1 MEAFSLWGEEEQTTT
16 AQRYSSDCGRF
27 ARGWL
32 ATIFIALRRL
42 TFKSLGPPVRSL
54 FFFISKR
61 RYFMKSIVAK
71 ILCATVF
78 PLLALSVG
86 AQTVTTI
93 ASGLNGPRGLNFG
106 PDGALYVAEAGTGGP
121 NGLFSCEQ
129 VPAPVGP
136 YHGGPTATVSRI
148 GRNGERTT
156 VVSGLPSAISSLPS
170 GDTDGASDV
179 VFLGDNLYVLLAGGG
194 CSHGNPEAPAGI
206 VRARGRHGAWDYTAD
221 LSAYLKA
228 NPVANP
234 NPGDFE
240 PDGTFFSMVVHKG
253 HFYAVEPNHGEIVR
267 INPGGHAERFIDI
280 SASQGHVVPTAIAFH
295 DGFFYV
301 GTLDLFPI
309 TPGSAKIYKISESG
323 EIVAIIHG
331 LTTVTGLTFDSRG
344 RLYALELSGAAG
356 FPSPGAG
363 KLVRVDGS
371 NQIEDIV
378 TGLVVPAGLTTGPDD
393 ALYISNFG
401 AAPPGL
407 GQILRVDHLDDCDH
421 THSHR

>member
-1 MEAFSLWGEEEQTTT
+1 M
-16 AQRYSSDCGRF
+16 
-27 ARGWL
+27 
-32 ATIFIALRRL
+32 RRL
-42 TFKSLGPPVRSL
+42 HAT
-54 FFFISKR
+54 
-61 RYFMKSIVAK
+61 
-71 ILCATVF
+71 ILCASA
-78 PLLALSVG
+78 PLLLAVSAW
-86 AQTVTTI
+86 AQTVTPV

-121 NGLFSCEQ
+121 NGPFACEQ

-148 GRNGERTT
+148 THINEHSV

-194 CSHGNPEAPAGI
+194 CSHGNPREPAGI
-206 VRARGRHGAWDYTAD
+206 VRAKVRQGTWDYITD
-221 LSAYLKA
+221 LSTYLQR

-234 NPGDFE
+234 NPADFE
-240 PDGTFFSMVVHKG
+240 PDGTFFSMVVHNG

-280 SASQGHVVPTAIAFH
+280 SATQGHVVPTAIAFH
-295 DGFFYV
+295 NGFFYV
-301 GTLDLFPI
+301 GTLDVFPI

-323 EIVAIIHG
+323 EIVSTITG
-331 LTTVTGLTFDSRG
+331 LTTVTGLTFDFWG
-344 RLYALELSGAAG
+344 RLYALELSAAPG
-356 FPSPGAG
+356 FPTPGAG
-363 KLVRVDGS
+363 KLVRVNGS
-371 NQIEDIV
+371 NQLKDIV
-378 TGLVVPAGLTTGPDD
+378 TGLVVPTGLTTGPDG

-407 GQILRVDHLDDCDH
+407 GQILRVVLAD
-421 THSHR
+421 